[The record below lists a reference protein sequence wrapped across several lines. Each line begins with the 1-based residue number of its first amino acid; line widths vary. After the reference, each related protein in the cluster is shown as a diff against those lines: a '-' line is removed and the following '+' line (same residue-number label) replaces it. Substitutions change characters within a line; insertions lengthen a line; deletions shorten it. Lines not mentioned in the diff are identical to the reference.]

1 MLKADVIAGAL
12 WRGIEKNKKNLPR
25 QLRVKKEYKDF

>member
-12 WRGIEKNKKNLPR
+12 WRGIEKNKKT
-25 QLRVKKEYKDF
+25 

>member
-12 WRGIEKNKKNLPR
+12 WRGIEKNKNP
-25 QLRVKKEYKDF
+25 

>member
-12 WRGIEKNKKNLPR
+12 WQGIEKNKKP
-25 QLRVKKEYKDF
+25 

>member
-12 WRGIEKNKKNLPR
+12 WRGIEKNKKNLTSSAMGKK
-25 QLRVKKEYKDF
+25 RV

>member
-12 WRGIEKNKKNLPR
+12 WRGIEKNKKP
-25 QLRVKKEYKDF
+25 